1 MKAEQQKG
9 GEIKDFISVGTWIS
23 FSGFTAVVCDYR
35 VNCTDACVSDL
46 VVPIAK
52 PHH

>member
-1 MKAEQQKG
+1 MKAEHQKG
-9 GEIKDFISVGTWIS
+9 GEIKDFISVGTRIS
-23 FSGFTAVVCDYR
+23 FNGFMAVVCNYGA
-35 VNCTDACVSDL
+35 NFTDACVSDL